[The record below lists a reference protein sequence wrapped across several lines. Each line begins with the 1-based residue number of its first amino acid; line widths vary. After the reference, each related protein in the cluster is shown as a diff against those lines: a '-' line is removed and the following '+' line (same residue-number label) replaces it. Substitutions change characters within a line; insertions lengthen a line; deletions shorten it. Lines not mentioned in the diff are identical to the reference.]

1 MKGKA
6 FLVVIFTLITLASYA
21 QSGEVAN
28 IRKSL
33 SHISD
38 SSRYVDALNRL
49 AMLMYEKNIDSTF
62 VYTAK
67 ARQIANRLDYAKGKA
82 DASNNL
88 GIVFDIKGNLQLALR
103 YYNEAFKSYTQ
114 LHDSANVVQALMN
127 MAMVY
132 NEMGKDGR
140 AIQQFRETL
149 NLGRKLKQ
157 DSIMSLVI
165 CNYLL
170 DYPAKFNRDSMSYY
184 IAGAKKIA
192 AKYHDNRTLIAI
204 DQLVADGVITHG
216 PRKTGLAL
224 LDSTINTAINHNL
237 YYVSMD
243 MMIDMGDRLAASD
256 PVKAAGY
263 YQHGLA
269 VAGNNGYLIYSQIM
283 ARKLFDLY
291 TSHHDRVQAALYSRQ
306 LVMFNDEQAK
316 LNNASSIDYL
326 DYAYKDQ
333 QIKTLSDRSRYQN
346 ILLIL
351 AAVVCL
357 LAITIIIII
366 KRTLGR
372 TKLLNRQV
380 HEQYVQMKE
389 TLDALEQSQAD
400 NSRMMKIVAHD
411 LRNPIG
417 AITSLTELMLENN
430 ECTEEDRSM
439 LELIKTS
446 GNNSL
451 DLVDDLLQVHTRA
464 EELKME
470 MVDLDQMLR
479 YCVDLLENKA
489 SSKDQQLTLDSSP
502 VTISASREKLWRVMS
517 NLIANAIKFSPIGA
531 PIQISLESQPEKVV
545 ISVADRG
552 IGIPTEM
559 GNKIFDM
566 FTDTKR
572 PGTAGEEPFGLG
584 LAISKQIV
592 EAHGGNI
599 WYESHAGDGTTFYV
613 ELPKAS

>member
-1 MKGKA
+1 MRGKA
-6 FLVVIFTLITLASYA
+6 FLVVILTLITLASYA
-21 QSGEVAN
+21 QSGEVVN
-28 IRKSL
+28 IRKSMV
-33 SHISD
+33 HISD

-82 DASNNL
+82 DATNNL
-88 GIVFDIKGNLQLALR
+88 GVVFDIKGNVQLALR
-103 YYNEAFKSYTQ
+103 YYDEAFRDYTQ
-114 LHDSANVVQALMN
+114 LHDSANVVQSLMN

-132 NEMGKDGR
+132 NEMGKNQR
-140 AIQQFRETL
+140 AIQQFNEAL
-149 NLGRKLKQ
+149 NLGRKLRQ
-157 DSIMSLVI
+157 DSIMSLAI
-165 CNYLL
+165 YNYMLQ
-170 DYPAKFNRDSMSYY
+170 YPARFKRDSIGYY
-184 IAGAKKIA
+184 ITKARSIA
-192 AKYHDNRTLIAI
+192 TKYHDERAIIAI
-204 DQLVADGVITHG
+204 DQLVADDMISHNK
-216 PRKTGLAL
+216 RQKGLAV
-224 LDSTINTAINHNL
+224 LDSTISAATKHNL

-243 MMIDMGDRLAASD
+243 MMIDMGDQLAASD

-263 YQHGLA
+263 YQRGLA
-269 VAGNNGYLIYSQIM
+269 VAGDNGYLIYSQIM

-291 TSHHDRVQAALYSRQ
+291 TSHHDSLQAALYSRQ
-306 LVMFNDEQAK
+306 LVALNDEQGK

-333 QIKTLSDRSRYQN
+333 QIKTLSDRSRYQT

-357 LAITIIIII
+357 LAIVIIIII

-372 TKLLNRQV
+372 TRLLNRQV
-380 HEQYVQMKE
+380 QEQYVQMKE

-531 PIQISLESQPEKVV
+531 PIKISLESQPEKVV
-545 ISVADRG
+545 ISVADKG

-572 PGTAGEEPFGLG
+572 HGTAGEEPFGLG